1 MNPLRF
7 LALDETITLHLYTC
21 TFDSRHLNKSG
32 HVSVKFSRAGYTQT
46 QLKILK
52 VHFLDNLYTE

>member
-7 LALDETITLHLYTC
+7 LALAETITLHLYTC

-46 QLKILK
+46 QLQILK
-52 VHFLDNLYTE
+52 VHF